1 MSILSEKI
9 KNMHGGNIYPYLK
22 ENGCEPLD
30 FSVNISP
37 LPVPGEVK
45 RAFIDEAEHLHRY
58 PDNECTE
65 LREKLSVKYN
75 VPAERIVIG
84 NGASDLIYRIAYALK
99 CKNVL
104 MPVPAFSEYEAAFS
118 VAGTKPEFYYTDGT
132 KDFVIDSD
140 LADAISPETDAV
152 IMGVPANPSGKL
164 VDDRTLA
171 EILKKC
177 SECGTY
183 LILDECFLPFIKDGL
198 SISTE
203 DFNESLII
211 IRSFT
216 KIFAMPGVRLGY
228 CLCGAGE
235 LAEKIKKAGAPW
247 QVSSMACKAGIAALE
262 MDEYVKKVRDVV
274 NTERSRLYDV
284 LEKAGAKVVKS
295 DADFIL
301 FQSDK
306 LTEEEFLKRGIMIR
320 NCGNFRGLDDTWHR
334 IAVKNSEDNDKLIA
348 AITDIAG
355 GGQG

>member
-1 MSILSEKI
+1 MGDIYSEI
-9 KNMHGGNIYPYLK
+9 NTHGGNIYPYLQ

-37 LPVPGEVK
+37 LPVPEVIK

-58 PDNECTE
+58 PDNDCLE

-118 VAGTKPEFYYTDGT
+118 VAGTKTEFYYTDGT

-140 LADAISPETDAV
+140 LVDAISPETDAV

-164 VDDRTLA
+164 VDDRTLS

-203 DFNESLII
+203 DFNERLII

-235 LAEKIKKAGAPW
+235 LADKIKKAGAPW
-247 QVSSMACKAGIAALE
+247 QVSSMACKAGVAALE

-274 NTERSRLYDV
+274 NSERSRLYDV